1 MKFGSIFSVVSA
13 AFVIAL
19 VILNGCLLK
28 QNISY
33 KWENRKLILQNDSLM
48 AVTIQLNQ
56 AMSKKKSDSL
66 LGQQLNKPTK
76 KRKKG

>member
-1 MKFGSIFSVVSA
+1 MKFASLFSLLSA
-13 AFVIAL
+13 GFIMAL
-19 VILNGCLLK
+19 VALNGCLLK

-33 KWENRKLILQNDSLM
+33 QKKNRELILQNDSLM

-56 AMSKKKSDSL
+56 TLDKNKADTL
-66 LGQQLNKPTK
+66 IRRQLYKNNT